1 MSRNAGSAPAGSR
14 VQATQRDGNKT
25 QANPDWDSMAARS
38 VTGELEYIVYMLIWL
53 CREQT
58 WNIIDKLGEIAK
70 ANKKNVAQTAIR

>member
-38 VTGELEYIVYMLIWL
+38 VTGELEYIVH
-53 CREQT
+53 
-58 WNIIDKLGEIAK
+58 
-70 ANKKNVAQTAIR
+70 ANMTMQGTDLEYH